1 MIISF
6 TFHQRWN
13 WILVIT
19 WRWRGELTSTGWRE
33 TSRGRLKIT
42 KTHLSCTNQRENT
55 TWRRNISVK
64 LHCDRLPN
72 TSTERSELKKYSEC
86 CWHCVHLLLLIYSL
100 FISLPTLIAFTFSTY
115 AINHLDNNFKAGY
128 TMYLLLLN

>member
-1 MIISF
+1 MNISF

-19 WRWRGELTSTGWRE
+19 WRWRGELTCTGWRE

-55 TWRRNISVK
+55 TWRRNIKTTLWSVTK
-64 LHCDRLPN
+64 HCSRN
-72 TSTERSELKKYSEC
+72 IWTEKKYSEC

-100 FISLPTLIAFTFSTY
+100 FISLPTIIAFTFSTY

-128 TMYLLLLN
+128 TMYLLLLI